1 MIQSPNNMRGLSF
14 DFFQIILYNI
24 LFYFFYM
31 RMIFFHNLKQFVPC
45 DQCIITYEK
54 VYINFH

>member
-24 LFYFFYM
+24 LFIFLYEND
-31 RMIFFHNLKQFVPC
+31 FFHNLKQFVPC
-45 DQCIITYEK
+45 D
-54 VYINFH
+54 